1 MLDVASMHA
10 SKVLPWPASVVWPYL
25 IALEQVPCWED
36 DVLSVEVLTPGE
48 VVIGTRVRVQRQ
60 YAGRPAVLDGMI
72 VAMEPGRAATMA
84 PSSVPT
90 PA

>member
-1 MLDVASMHA
+1 MHA